1 MSEKQKL
8 KQAQFRLS
16 AADVLRPRILRR
28 FAADLPP
35 IGRRFAASVHSF
47 FCFFFLFLFSCC
59 YNYGGGGLPAPD
71 TRLCPPSRKHGFTIG
86 P

>member
-35 IGRRFAASVHSF
+35 IGRRFAASS
-47 FCFFFLFLFSCC
+47 CPLFFLFLFSLSFFLLLQLWR
-59 YNYGGGGLPAPD
+59 G
-71 TRLCPPSRKHGFTIG
+71 RLAGT
-86 P
+86 